1 MVRPEPSSLVLQAI
15 HHTQQLVDLDYF
27 TGSELARD
35 TVWGDGRSAIH
46 AGTSICWLSP
56 LCILVFR

>member
-15 HHTQQLVDLDYF
+15 HHTQQLVDLDF
-27 TGSELARD
+27 ITGSELARD
-35 TVWGDGRSAIH
+35 SAWDDGCSAIH

-56 LCILVFR
+56 LCILAFR